1 MVGHLTGRGWLPTG
15 FGRRRASG
23 ERRGQGRN
31 TGDSVTD
38 DRLRSHQDE
47 APRGQDQAGSNGSE
61 RRAAIVVV
69 SHDADIRDT
78 LSRELSGRYAAD
90 YRIVV
95 CDDPASLGGH
105 VRNLVRAGTP
115 VALVVGGLGTEDPDG
130 IEVLAGIRAIDP
142 TASRVA
148 AVRWGA
154 WETAQPI
161 FEAVTLGRIDHWM
174 YRPKERPDEDFHSS
188 VTHFLSEWSE
198 LRGGG
203 FEAVQM
209 IGEQWSPRSQE
220 LRDMFSR
227 NGIPIGFYDAD
238 SDRGRQL
245 LRDQGLESA
254 ELPIMVLR
262 FAAERPTLVNPS
274 NLELAEAFGLM
285 TPVPEGAVFDV
296 AVVGAGPAG
305 LAAAVY
311 ASSEGLRTVVVEREA
326 IGGQAGTS
334 SMIRNYPGFA
344 QGVSG
349 ARLAFAAYQQ
359 AWLFGTMFLFMR
371 QVEDLSGEEGRYRL
385 RLSDGN
391 TLTARSVV
399 LSTGVSYRRL
409 GVPGLERLLGRGLF
423 YGAGVSEA
431 AAMSGQKVFV
441 VGGGNSAGQAA
452 MHLSRWAE
460 QVTILVR
467 GRSLAD
473 SMSDY
478 LVREID
484 ATPSVAVRY
493 GTQVADGAGTDRL
506 EELTLEDTQAKARH
520 TVPADAVFVLIGSEP
535 RTEFLGEGVAR
546 DEWGFV
552 RTGPDL
558 LGNAGGGDAGW
569 RLDRPPLPNETSLP
583 GVFAAGDVRRGSV
596 KRVASAVGE
605 GAVTV
610 QYLHRTVEALAAA
623 QHSRN
628 R

>member
-1 MVGHLTGRGWLPTG
+1 
-15 FGRRRASG
+15 
-23 ERRGQGRN
+23 
-31 TGDSVTD
+31 VTD
-38 DRLRSHQDE
+38 DRLLSRRE
-47 APRGQDQAGSNGSE
+47 EVPAGQDQARGNGSDG
-61 RRAAIVVV
+61 RAAIVVV

-95 CDDPASLGGH
+95 CDDPASLGDH
-105 VRNLVRAGTP
+105 VRDLVQAGTP

-154 WETAQPI
+154 WETARPI
-161 FEAVTLGRIDHWM
+161 FDAVTLGRIDHWI
-174 YRPKERPDEDFHSS
+174 YRPKESPDEDFHSS
-188 VTHFLSEWSE
+188 VTQFLNEWSE

-203 FEAVQM
+203 FEAVQL
-209 IGEQWSPRSQE
+209 IGQPWSVRSQE
-220 LRDMFSR
+220 LRDQFSR
-227 NGIPIGFYDAD
+227 NGIPTGFYDAD

-254 ELPIMVLR
+254 ELPVIVLR
-262 FAAERPTLVNPS
+262 FAAEHPTLANPS
-274 NLELAEAFGLM
+274 DLELAEAFGLM
-285 TPVPEGAVFDV
+285 TPIPEGELFDV
-296 AVVGAGPAG
+296 AIVGAGPAG

-311 ASSEGLRTVVVEREA
+311 ASSEGLRTVVIEREA

-344 QGVSG
+344 QGISG

-359 AWLFGTMFLFMR
+359 AWLFGSTFVFLR
-371 QVEDLSGEEGRYRL
+371 QVDDLSGEEGRYRL
-385 RLSDGN
+385 RLSDGK

-399 LSTGVSYRRL
+399 LASGVSYRRL
-409 GVPGLERLLGRGLF
+409 GVPGLDKLLGRGLF

-431 AAMSGQKVFV
+431 AAMSGRKVFV

-484 ATPSVAVRY
+484 ATPNVDVRH
-493 GTQVADGAGTDRL
+493 GTQVVDGTGTNQL
-506 EELTLEDTQAKARH
+506 EELVLRDAQSGRRH

-535 RTEFLGEGVAR
+535 RNEYLGESVAR

-558 LGNAGGGDAGW
+558 LGDTGGGDAGW
-569 RLDRPPLPNETSLP
+569 HLDRPPLPNETSLP
-583 GVFAAGDVRRGSV
+583 GVFAAGDMRRGSV

-610 QYLHRTVEALAAA
+610 QYLHRTIEALTAA
-623 QHSRN
+623 QQSRN

>member
-1 MVGHLTGRGWLPTG
+1 
-15 FGRRRASG
+15 
-23 ERRGQGRN
+23 
-31 TGDSVTD
+31 VTD
-38 DRLRSHQDE
+38 DRLPSHRDE
-47 APRGQDQAGSNGSE
+47 APAGQDQASGDDGDG
-61 RRAAIVVV
+61 RAAIVVV
-69 SHDADIRDT
+69 SHDADIRAA
-78 LSRELSGRYAAD
+78 LSRELSRRYAED

-95 CDDPASLGGH
+95 CENPDRLNAH
-105 VRNLVRAGTP
+105 VRNLVRAGAP
-115 VALVVGGLGTEDPDG
+115 VAMVVGGLGTEDPDG
-130 IEVLAGIRAIDP
+130 IEVLAGIRAVDP
-142 TASRVA
+142 TAMRVV

-154 WETAQPI
+154 WETARPI
-161 FEAVTLGRIDHWM
+161 FDAVTLGRIDHWM
-174 YRPKERPDEDFHSS
+174 YRPKERPDEDFHGS
-188 VTHFLSEWSE
+188 VTQFLSEWSQ

-209 IGEQWSPRSQE
+209 IGERWSPRAQE

-245 LRDQGLESA
+245 LREQGLESA
-254 ELPIMVLR
+254 ELPVMVLR
-262 FAAERPTLVNPS
+262 FAAERPTLANPS
-274 NLELAEAFGLM
+274 DLELAEAFGLM
-285 TPVPEGAVFDV
+285 TPIPEDAVFDV

-311 ASSEGLRTVVVEREA
+311 ASSEGLRTVVIERQA

-371 QVEDLSGEEGRYRL
+371 QVEELSGEEGQYRL

-391 TLTARSVV
+391 TLTARSV
-399 LSTGVSYRRL
+399 LLATGVSYRRL
-409 GVPGLERLLGRGLF
+409 GVQGLEELIGRGLF

-431 AAMSGQKVFV
+431 SAMRGRKVFV

-467 GRSLAD
+467 GKSLAD

-478 LVREID
+478 LIREID
-484 ATPSVAVRY
+484 ATPNVDVRY
-493 GTQVADGAGTDRL
+493 GTQVADGTGTDRL
-506 EELTLEDTQAKARH
+506 QELTLEETATGARH
-520 TVPADAVFVLIGSEP
+520 TVPADAVFVLIGSQP
-535 RTEFLGEGVAR
+535 RTEYLGEGIAR

-552 RTGPDL
+552 WTGPDL
-558 LGNAGGGDAGW
+558 LGDTGGGDAVW

-610 QYLHRTVEALAAA
+610 QYLHRTVEALAEA
-623 QHSRN
+623 QRSGSR
-628 R
+628 

>member
-1 MVGHLTGRGWLPTG
+1 VAADRIRTVRTLVSAATATGP
-15 FGRRRASG
+15 AAP
-23 ERRGQGRN
+23 
-31 TGDSVTD
+31 GDSVTD
-38 DRLRSHQDE
+38 DRLPSHQDE
-47 APRGQDQAGSNGSE
+47 APAGQDQARGDDGDG
-61 RRAAIVVV
+61 RAAIVVV
-69 SHDADIRDT
+69 SHDADIRAA
-78 LSRELSGRYAAD
+78 LSRELSRRYAED

-95 CDDPASLGGH
+95 CENPDRLNAH
-105 VRNLVRAGTP
+105 VRNLVQAGTP
-115 VALVVGGLGTEDPDG
+115 VAMVVGGLGTEDPDG

-142 TASRVA
+142 TAMRVA

-154 WETAQPI
+154 WELARPI
-161 FEAVTLGRIDHWM
+161 FDAVTVGRIDHWL
-174 YRPKERPDEDFHSS
+174 YRPKERPDEDFHGS
-188 VTHFLSEWSE
+188 VTQFLGEWSQ

-209 IGEQWSPRSQE
+209 IGERWSPRSQE
-220 LRDMFSR
+220 LRDLFSR

-245 LRDQGLESA
+245 LREQGLESA
-254 ELPIMVLR
+254 ELPVMVLR
-262 FAAERPTLVNPS
+262 FAAERPTLANPS
-274 NLELAEAFGLM
+274 DLELAEAFGLM
-285 TPVPEGAVFDV
+285 TPIPEDAVFDV

-311 ASSEGLRTVVVEREA
+311 ASSEGLRTVVIERQA

-344 QGVSG
+344 QGISG

-371 QVEDLSGEEGRYRL
+371 QVEELSGEEGQYRL

-391 TLTARSVV
+391 TLTARSV
-399 LSTGVSYRRL
+399 LLATGVSYRRL
-409 GVPGLERLLGRGLF
+409 GVQGLEELIGRGLF

-431 AAMSGQKVFV
+431 SAMRGRKVFV

-467 GRSLAD
+467 GKSLAD

-478 LVREID
+478 LIREID
-484 ATPSVAVRY
+484 ATPNVDVRY
-493 GTQVADGAGTDRL
+493 GTQVADGTGTDRL
-506 EELTLEDTQAKARH
+506 EELTLEETATGARH
-520 TVPADAVFVLIGSEP
+520 IVPADAVFVLIGSQP
-535 RTEFLGEGVAR
+535 RTEYLGEGIAR

-552 RTGPDL
+552 WTGPDL
-558 LGNAGGGDAGW
+558 LGDAGGGDAVW

-610 QYLHRTVEALAAA
+610 QYLHRTVEALAEARSG
-623 QHSRN
+623 SR
-628 R
+628 

>member
-1 MVGHLTGRGWLPTG
+1 
-15 FGRRRASG
+15 
-23 ERRGQGRN
+23 
-31 TGDSVTD
+31 VTD
-38 DRLRSHQDE
+38 DRVPSNQDA
-47 APRGQDQAGSNGSE
+47 APTGQDQARGNGSDG
-61 RRAAIVVV
+61 RAAIVVV
-69 SHDADIRDT
+69 SHDAGIRDT

-95 CDDPASLGGH
+95 CNDPARLAAH
-105 VRNLVRAGTP
+105 VRNLAQAGTP
-115 VALVVGGLGTEDPDG
+115 VALVVGGVGTEDPDG
-130 IEVLAGIRAIDP
+130 LEVLAGIRAIDP
-142 TASRVA
+142 TAARVA

-154 WETAQPI
+154 WETARPI
-161 FEAVTLGRIDHWM
+161 FDAVTLGKIDHWM
-174 YRPKERPDEDFHSS
+174 YRPKETPDEDFHSS
-188 VTHFLSEWSE
+188 VTNFLSEWSQ

-209 IGEQWSPRSQE
+209 IGERWSVRSQE

-227 NGIPIGFYDAD
+227 NGIPIGFYEAD

-245 LRDQGLESA
+245 LRDQDLESA
-254 ELPIMVLR
+254 ELPVMVLR
-262 FAAERPTLVNPS
+262 FAAERPALANPS
-274 NLELAEAFGLM
+274 DLELAEAFGLM
-285 TPVPEGAVFDV
+285 TPIPEGAVFDV

-311 ASSEGLRTVVVEREA
+311 ASSEGLQTVVIEPEA

-344 QGVSG
+344 QGISG

-359 AWLFGTMFLFMR
+359 AWLFGATFLFMR
-371 QVEDLSGEEGRYRL
+371 QVEELSGDEGQYRL

-399 LSTGVSYRRL
+399 LASGVSYRRL
-409 GVPGLERLLGRGLF
+409 GVPGLEKLLGRGLF

-431 AAMSGQKVFV
+431 AAMRGQKVFV

-467 GRSLAD
+467 GHSLAD

-478 LVREID
+478 LVRETD
-484 ATPSVAVRY
+484 ATPNVDVRY
-493 GTQVADGAGTDRL
+493 GVRVADGTGADQL
-506 EELTLEDTQAKARH
+506 EELTLEDTRTGARSA
-520 TVPADAVFVLIGSEP
+520 VPADAVFVLIGSEP
-535 RTEFLGEGVAR
+535 RAEYLGEGVAC

-558 LGNAGGGDAGW
+558 LGDAGGGGDVGW

-583 GVFAAGDVRRGSV
+583 GVFAVGDVRRGSV

-610 QYLHRTVEALAAA
+610 QYLHRTVEALARA
-623 QHSRN
+623 QDPRT

>member
-1 MVGHLTGRGWLPTG
+1 MTEDRVPSNQDAAPT
-15 FGRRRASG
+15 
-23 ERRGQGRN
+23 
-31 TGDSVTD
+31 
-38 DRLRSHQDE
+38 
-47 APRGQDQAGSNGSE
+47 GQDQARDNGSDG
-61 RRAAIVVV
+61 RAAIVVV
-69 SHDADIRDT
+69 SHDAGIRDT

-95 CDDPASLGGH
+95 CDEPARLAAH
-105 VRNLVRAGTP
+105 VRDLAQADTP
-115 VALVVGGLGTEDPDG
+115 VGLVVGGVGTEDPDG
-130 IEVLAGIRAIDP
+130 LEVLAGIRAIDP
-142 TASRVA
+142 TAARVA

-154 WETAQPI
+154 WETARPI
-161 FEAVTLGRIDHWM
+161 FDAVTLGKIDHWM
-174 YRPKERPDEDFHSS
+174 YRPKETPDEDFHSS
-188 VTHFLSEWSE
+188 ITNFLSEWSQ

-209 IGEQWSPRSQE
+209 IGERWSVRSQE

-227 NGIPIGFYDAD
+227 NGIPIGFYEAD

-245 LRDQGLESA
+245 LRDQDLESA
-254 ELPIMVLR
+254 ELPVMVLR
-262 FAAERPTLVNPS
+262 FAAERPALANPS
-274 NLELAEAFGLM
+274 DLELAEAFGLM
-285 TPVPEGAVFDV
+285 TPIPEGAVFDV

-311 ASSEGLRTVVVEREA
+311 ASSEGLQTVVIEPEA

-344 QGVSG
+344 QGISG

-359 AWLFGTMFLFMR
+359 AWLFGATFLFMR
-371 QVEDLSGEEGRYRL
+371 QVEELSGDEGQYRL

-399 LSTGVSYRRL
+399 LASGVSYRRL
-409 GVPGLERLLGRGLF
+409 GVPGLEKLLGRGLF

-431 AAMSGQKVFV
+431 AAMRGQKVFV

-467 GRSLAD
+467 GHSLAD

-478 LVREID
+478 LVREAD
-484 ATPSVAVRY
+484 ATPNVDVRY
-493 GTQVADGAGTDRL
+493 GVRVADGTGTDQL
-506 EELTLEDTQAKARH
+506 EELTLEDTRTGARSA
-520 TVPADAVFVLIGSEP
+520 VPADAVFVLIGSEP
-535 RTEFLGEGVAR
+535 RAEYLGEGVAC

-558 LGNAGGGDAGW
+558 LGDAEGGDVGW
-569 RLDRPPLPNETSLP
+569 HLDRPPLPNETSLP

-610 QYLHRTVEALAAA
+610 QYLHRTVEALARA
-623 QHSRN
+623 QDPRT

>member
-1 MVGHLTGRGWLPTG
+1 M
-15 FGRRRASG
+15 A
-23 ERRGQGRN
+23 
-31 TGDSVTD
+31 D
-38 DRLRSHQDE
+38 DRLRDNGDTASPD
-47 APRGQDQAGSNGSE
+47 RDQARDGGGGDG
-61 RRAAIVVV
+61 RAAIVVV
-69 SHDADIRDT
+69 SRDAGIRGA
-78 LSRELSGRYAAD
+78 LSRELSGRYDAD

-95 CDDPASLGGH
+95 CDDPASLAAH
-105 VRNLVRAGTP
+105 LRNLVRAGTP
-115 VALVVGGLGTEDPDG
+115 VALVVGGVGTEDPDG
-130 IEVLAGIRAIDP
+130 LEVLAGIRAIDP
-142 TASRVA
+142 TAVRVA
-148 AVRWGA
+148 AARWGA
-154 WETAQPI
+154 WETARPI
-161 FEAVTLGRIDHWM
+161 FDAVTLGQIDHWM
-174 YRPKERPDEDFHSS
+174 YRPKETPDEDFHSS
-188 VTHFLSEWSE
+188 VTHFLSEWSQ

-209 IGEQWSPRSQE
+209 IGERWSARSQE

-254 ELPIMVLR
+254 ELPVMVLR
-262 FAAERPTLVNPS
+262 FAAERPALANPS
-274 NLELAEAFGLM
+274 DLELAEAFGLM
-285 TPVPEGAVFDV
+285 TPIPEGEVFDV

-311 ASSEGLRTVVVEREA
+311 ASSEGLRTVVIERVA

-344 QGVSG
+344 QGISG
-349 ARLAFAAYQQ
+349 SRLAFAAYQQ
-359 AWLFGTMFLFMR
+359 AWLFGTTFLFMR
-371 QVEDLSGEEGRYRL
+371 QVEELSGAEGQYRL

-399 LSTGVSYRRL
+399 LATGVSYRRL
-409 GVPGLERLLGRGLF
+409 GVPRLEELLGRGLF

-431 AAMSGQKVFV
+431 AAMRGRKVFV

-452 MHLSRWAE
+452 MHLSRWAA

-467 GRSLAD
+467 GQSLAD

-484 ATPSVAVRY
+484 ATPNVDVRY
-493 GTQVADGAGTDRL
+493 GVRVADGAGTDQL
-506 EELTLEDTQAKARH
+506 EELTLEDTQTGARSA
-520 TVPADAVFVLIGSEP
+520 VPADAVFVLIGSEP
-535 RTEFLGEGVAR
+535 RTGYLGEGVAR
-546 DEWGFV
+546 DHWGFV

-558 LGNAGGGDAGW
+558 AGDAGGGDAGW
-569 RLDRPPLPNETSLP
+569 RLGRPPLPNETSLP

-596 KRVASAVGE
+596 KRVASAVGD

-610 QYLHRTVEALAAA
+610 QYLHRTIEAVAAA

>member
-1 MVGHLTGRGWLPTG
+1 M
-15 FGRRRASG
+15 
-23 ERRGQGRN
+23 
-31 TGDSVTD
+31 TD
-38 DRLRSHQDE
+38 DRLPS
-47 APRGQDQAGSNGSE
+47 GQDAAPTGRDQSRANDGNGGDE
-61 RRAAIVVV
+61 RAAIVVA
-69 SHDADIRDT
+69 SHDADIRGT
-78 LSRELSGRYAAD
+78 LSRELSSRYAAD
-90 YRIVV
+90 YQIVV
-95 CDDPASLGGH
+95 CDDPDHLDAQ
-105 VRNLVRAGTP
+105 VRNLVRGGTP

-130 IEVLAGIRAIDP
+130 LDVQAGIRAIDP
-142 TASRVA
+142 TALRVA

-154 WETAQPI
+154 WETARPI
-161 FEAVTLGRIDHWM
+161 FDAVTLGKIDHWM

-188 VTHFLSEWSE
+188 VTNFLSEWSQ

-209 IGEQWSPRSQE
+209 IGERWSPRSQE

-245 LRDQGLESA
+245 LREQGLESA
-254 ELPIMVLR
+254 DLPVMVLR
-262 FAAERPTLVNPS
+262 FAADQPTLANPS

-285 TPVPEGAVFDV
+285 TPIPEGEVFDV

-311 ASSEGLRTVVVEREA
+311 ASSEGLRTVVIEREA
-326 IGGQAGTS
+326 IGGQAATS

-344 QGVSG
+344 QGISG

-359 AWLFGTMFLFMR
+359 AWVFGTTFLFLR
-371 QVEDLSGEEGRYRL
+371 QVDELHGEQGHYRL
-385 RLSDGN
+385 RLSDGS

-399 LSTGVSYRRL
+399 LASGVSYRRL
-409 GVPGLERLLGRGLF
+409 GVPALEKLLGRGLF

-431 AAMSGQKVFV
+431 AAMRGRRVYV

-460 QVTILVR
+460 QVSILIR
-467 GRSLAD
+467 GQSLAN

-478 LVREID
+478 LIREID
-484 ATPSVAVRY
+484 ATPNVDVRY
-493 GTQVADGAGTDRL
+493 RVQVADGTGTDHL
-506 EELTLEDTQAKARH
+506 EELTLEDTKTGARH

-535 RTEFLGEGVAR
+535 RNEYLDEGVAR

-558 LGNAGGGDAGW
+558 LDDAGRGDASWG
-569 RLDRPPLPNETSLP
+569 LDRPPLPNETSLP

-610 QYLHRTVEALAAA
+610 QYLHRTVEAAAGA
-623 QHSRN
+623 RHPRSR
-628 R
+628 

>member
-1 MVGHLTGRGWLPTG
+1 M
-15 FGRRRASG
+15 
-23 ERRGQGRN
+23 
-31 TGDSVTD
+31 
-38 DRLRSHQDE
+38 
-47 APRGQDQAGSNGSE
+47 
-61 RRAAIVVV
+61 
-69 SHDADIRDT
+69 
-78 LSRELSGRYAAD
+78 
-90 YRIVV
+90 
-95 CDDPASLGGH
+95 
-105 VRNLVRAGTP
+105 
-115 VALVVGGLGTEDPDG
+115 
-130 IEVLAGIRAIDP
+130 
-142 TASRVA
+142 
-148 AVRWGA
+148 GA
-154 WETAQPI
+154 WETARPI
-161 FEAVTLGRIDHWM
+161 FDAVTLGKIDHWM
-174 YRPKERPDEDFHSS
+174 YRPKETPDEDFHSS
-188 VTHFLSEWSE
+188 ITNFLSEWSQ

-209 IGEQWSPRSQE
+209 IGERWSVRSQE

-227 NGIPIGFYDAD
+227 NGIPIGFYEAD

-245 LRDQGLESA
+245 LRDQDLESA
-254 ELPIMVLR
+254 ELPVMVLR
-262 FAAERPTLVNPS
+262 FAAERPALANPS
-274 NLELAEAFGLM
+274 DLELAEAFGLM
-285 TPVPEGAVFDV
+285 TPIPEGAVFDV

-311 ASSEGLRTVVVEREA
+311 ASSEGLQTVVIEPEA

-344 QGVSG
+344 QGISG

-359 AWLFGTMFLFMR
+359 AWLFGATFLFMR
-371 QVEDLSGEEGRYRL
+371 QVEELSGDEGQYRL

-399 LSTGVSYRRL
+399 LASGVSYRRL
-409 GVPGLERLLGRGLF
+409 GVPGLEKLLGRGLF

-431 AAMSGQKVFV
+431 AAMRGQKVFV

-467 GRSLAD
+467 GYSLGE

-484 ATPSVAVRY
+484 ATPNVDVRY
-493 GTQVADGAGTDRL
+493 GVRVADGTGTDQL
-506 EELTLEDTQAKARH
+506 EELTLEDTRTGARSA
-520 TVPADAVFVLIGSEP
+520 VPADAMFVLIGSEP
-535 RTEFLGEGVAR
+535 RAEYLGEGVAC

-558 LGNAGGGDAGW
+558 LGDAEGGDVGW
-569 RLDRPPLPNETSLP
+569 HLDRPPLPNETSLP

-610 QYLHRTVEALAAA
+610 QYLHRTVEALARA
-623 QHSRN
+623 QDPRT

>member
-1 MVGHLTGRGWLPTG
+1 
-15 FGRRRASG
+15 
-23 ERRGQGRN
+23 
-31 TGDSVTD
+31 VTD
-38 DRLRSHQDE
+38 DRLPSNQDA
-47 APRGQDQAGSNGSE
+47 APTGQDQARGNGGDG
-61 RRAAIVVV
+61 RAAIVVV
-69 SHDADIRDT
+69 SHDAGIRDT

-95 CDDPASLGGH
+95 CDDPARLAAH
-105 VRNLVRAGTP
+105 VRNLAQAGTP
-115 VALVVGGLGTEDPDG
+115 VALVVGGVGTEDPDG
-130 IEVLAGIRAIDP
+130 LEVLAGIRAIDP
-142 TASRVA
+142 TAARVA

-154 WETAQPI
+154 WETARPI
-161 FEAVTLGRIDHWM
+161 FDAVTLGKIDHWM
-174 YRPKERPDEDFHSS
+174 YRPKETPDEDFHSS
-188 VTHFLSEWSE
+188 ITNFLSEWSQ

-209 IGEQWSPRSQE
+209 IGERWSVRSQE

-227 NGIPIGFYDAD
+227 NGIPIGFYEAD

-254 ELPIMVLR
+254 ELPVMVLR
-262 FAAERPTLVNPS
+262 FAAERPALANPS
-274 NLELAEAFGLM
+274 DLELAEAFGLM
-285 TPVPEGAVFDV
+285 TPIPEGAVFDV

-311 ASSEGLRTVVVEREA
+311 ASSEGLRTVVIEPEA

-344 QGVSG
+344 QGISG

-359 AWLFGTMFLFMR
+359 AWLFGATFLFMR
-371 QVEDLSGEEGRYRL
+371 QVEDLSGDEGQYRL

-399 LSTGVSYRRL
+399 LASGVSYRRL
-409 GVPGLERLLGRGLF
+409 GVPGLEKLLGRGLF

-431 AAMSGQKVFV
+431 AAMRGRKVFV

-467 GRSLAD
+467 GHSLAD

-478 LVREID
+478 LVRETD
-484 ATPSVAVRY
+484 ATPNVDVRY
-493 GTQVADGAGTDRL
+493 GVRVADGTGADQL
-506 EELTLEDTQAKARH
+506 EELTLEDTRTGARSA
-520 TVPADAVFVLIGSEP
+520 VPADAVFVLIGSEP
-535 RTEFLGEGVAR
+535 RAEYLGEGVAC

-558 LGNAGGGDAGW
+558 LGDAGGGGDVGW

-583 GVFAAGDVRRGSV
+583 GVFAVGDVRRGSV

-610 QYLHRTVEALAAA
+610 QYLHRTVEALASA
-623 QHSRN
+623 QHPRN